1 MIFKSIG
8 DLPHA
13 EERAVIINVGTKDVS
28 TLALMAA
35 LRHARMPVLLID
47 CEYKGGADGSLEH
60 FTRLHAEHGF
70 DLLSAPLKKHGHAL
84 DWLFAN
90 IPADK
95 VLLVDSDLE
104 ILGPE
109 IVDLART
116 LIDGSL
122 DGETVFGAGFTHG
135 PSWMHDHPNVGW
147 YQERMWI
154 PFTFL
159 RVDRVREALAAG
171 RSFIDRWVPNDFAV
185 GFIARLL
192 ALRFRVPGLRGLRLR
207 ALNPFRRG
215 YYGQKPAYVYCDT
228 GADVFQ
234 YLKYDRGWRYAGL
247 PAELHRRFVTHF
259 HGATRRTLDPK
270 DLNSLQE
277 GGTDSVRDRLERVY
291 GIRLEPAARAV

>member
-8 DLPHA
+8 DIPWA
-13 EERAVIINVGTKDVS
+13 EERAVIINVGTKAVS
-28 TLALMAA
+28 TLALLAA

-47 CEYKGGADGSLEH
+47 CEYGDGSLEH
-60 FTRLHAEHGF
+60 FARLHETQAF
-70 DLLSAPLKKHGHAL
+70 DLLSAPLRKHGHAL

-90 IPADK
+90 IPAAK

-116 LIDGSL
+116 LIDGGP
-122 DGETVFGAGFTHG
+122 DGETVFGSGFTHG
-135 PSWMHDHPNVGW
+135 PTWIHDNPGVGW

-159 RVDRVREALAAG
+159 RVDLVREALAAG
-171 RSFIDRWVPNDFAV
+171 RSFIDRTVYNDFPWFPV
-185 GFIARLL
+185 ARLL
-192 ALRFRVPGLRGLRLR
+192 SLRFRFAFSRGRKLSW
-207 ALNPFRRG
+207 LNPFKRP

-234 YLKYDRGWRYAGL
+234 HLKYDRGWRYAGI

-259 HGATRRTLDPK
+259 HGATRRNLDPK
-270 DLNSLQE
+270 DVNSLQE
-277 GGTDSVRDRLERVY
+277 SGLDAVEQRLKRVY
-291 GIRLEPAARAV
+291 GVDIR

>member
-8 DLPHA
+8 EIPWA
-13 EERAVIINVGTKDVS
+13 EERAVIINVGTKAVS

-47 CEYKGGADGSLEH
+47 CEYGDGSLEH
-60 FTRLHAEHGF
+60 FTRLHASHDF
-70 DLLSAPLKKHGHAL
+70 DLLSAPLRKHGHAL
-84 DWLFAN
+84 DWLFSN
-90 IPADK
+90 IPAAK

-135 PSWMHDHPNVGW
+135 PCWIHDHPGIGW

-154 PFTFL
+154 PFCFL
-159 RVDRVREALAAG
+159 RVDLVREALAAG
-171 RSFIDRWVPNDFAV
+171 RSFIDREIPNDFPVRAV
-185 GFIARLL
+185 AR
-192 ALRFRVPGLRGLRLR
+192 ALRQRFKIPGFRRLRLR
-207 ALNPFRRG
+207 VLDPFRRS

-234 YLKYDRGWRYAGL
+234 HLKYDRGWRYAGI

-270 DLNSLQE
+270 DANSLQE
-277 GGTDSVRDRLERVY
+277 GGTDEVARRLEKVY
-291 GIRLEPAARAV
+291 GVRAG